1 MRPQGVRL
9 PQTARAD
16 MESAPTDLYQPISA
30 SAPLSAWAIWSG
42 QLVGLRPQVVPS
54 MRAMASSAFMPGS
67 SLAMPFRSVSY
78 THLTLPTIYSV

>member
-42 QLVGLRPQVVPS
+42 QLVGRGPQVVPS
-54 MRAMASSAFMPGS
+54 MRAMTSSAYMPLS
-67 SLAMPFRSVSY
+67 RRLMPLR
-78 THLTLPTIYSV
+78 LP